1 MTHFF
6 WKAFSIIV
14 LHHADRFQTMEECL
28 EAAEPEC
35 SFVTGQH
42 YDLQI
47 PYFCGHDEHCT

>member
-1 MTHFF
+1 
-6 WKAFSIIV
+6 
-14 LHHADRFQTMEECL
+14 MEECL